1 MFRERF
7 LVTIVLG
14 PLGLYLVSLGGWFY
28 FLPIAA
34 ILMMATIEYIKLTN
48 KLNWRIPPGLLLPVV
63 LLLWL
68 VVLPELVTGQK
79 LALDL
84 TAPIL
89 LAGLMATL
97 IYALWLY
104 ERRPEE
110 KAWSSWLAAVVGI
123 MLLGWLGSHF
133 FRLRALENM
142 ALEWT
147 LLTLIASWTTDGASF
162 LVGRSI
168 GRHKF
173 SPRLSP
179 KKTVEGYLGGIVF
192 GTLVTAI
199 VGTVLEMNIL
209 AVIVLSLVIAVLT
222 PAGDL
227 AISLLKREAGVKD
240 SGTFLPGH
248 GGALD
253 RVDTIIWSVT
263 IAYYLIPFLVQ

>member
-1 MFRERF
+1 
-7 LVTIVLG
+7 
-14 PLGLYLVSLGGWFY
+14 
-28 FLPIAA
+28 
-34 ILMMATIEYIKLTN
+34 
-48 KLNWRIPPGLLLPVV
+48 
-63 LLLWL
+63 
-68 VVLPELVTGQK
+68 
-79 LALDL
+79 
-84 TAPIL
+84 
-89 LAGLMATL
+89 
-97 IYALWLY
+97 
-104 ERRPEE
+104 
-110 KAWSSWLAAVVGI
+110 